1 MYYTMGS
8 LMFYCNYYYYYNV
21 KLYNILKDWLYKLY
35 IGKVTN
41 IFLTLPVYNIR
52 TCNFTTIG

>member
-1 MYYTMGS
+1 MGS
-8 LMFYCNYYYYYNV
+8 LMFYNNYYYNV
-21 KLYNILKDWLYKLY
+21 KLYNILTDWLYKLY

-41 IFLTLPVYNIR
+41 IFLTLLIYNLR